1 MKPIK
6 NRTRGAQYSRLFELI
21 RQQEHADQIA
31 DHLGKTL
38 TFPTLAHRLFALQAG
53 ETLIDQ
59 SR

>member
-1 MKPIK
+1 MKLTQ
-6 NRTRGAQYSRLFELI
+6 NRTRSAQYDRLFELI

-31 DHLGKTL
+31 DHLSETL
-38 TFPTLAHRLFALQAG
+38 TFPASAHRLFALQAG